1 MKKTLTLLTACAL
14 ALSITA
20 CGASGGDTAADG
32 GQTATQAP
40 AKKSNGEFPTDTITL
55 VCPFSAG
62 GGTDIGARNMAT
74 ALSNELGV
82 NVVVENQTGSGGW
95 VAWTDLITGDYS
107 DGYTIGLINHNYAMG
122 ELDDVNPREYNL
134 DDVQM
139 LCNQAIDYNVMAIR
153 SNESRFTDLDSFI
166 EYGKSNPVIVSAQAT
181 GITDG
186 DRILL
191 TKYARSGYNH
201 YALVAGFCEIGESF
215 EETLR
220 REVAEEVGLEVENI
234 RYWNSQPWSF
244 SDSLLAGFF
253 CDVRGSRTPRLVDGE
268 LKEASWFSR
277 AEIPVSDDGVSL
289 TRAMI
294 EAFRQGKA

>member
-1 MKKTLTLLTACAL
+1 MIQEIAPHRYDNHYEPLSPSPDDRVFLFSPPKMLAREGEGREIRFPRLKDFTRLPGELTYLFSIDGEKFFLAQPDGEWEAPGFSLLHTGAIRGCTPPE
-14 ALSITA
+14 LSF
-20 CGASGGDTAADG
+20 AA
-32 GQTATQAP
+32 
-40 AKKSNGEFPTDTITL
+40 
-55 VCPFSAG
+55 
-62 GGTDIGARNMAT
+62 AT
-74 ALSNELGV
+74 AMQLDRWYRDNRFCGRC
-82 NVVVENQTGSGGW
+82 GGEM
-95 VAWTDLITGDYS
+95 ARDTKERMLYC
-107 DGYTIGLINHNYAMG
+107 
-122 ELDDVNPREYNL
+122 PRCKNTVYPKISP
-134 DDVQM
+134 
-139 LCNQAIDYNVMAIR
+139 CII
-153 SNESRFTDLDSFI
+153 
-166 EYGKSNPVIVSAQAT
+166 T

>member
-1 MKKTLTLLTACAL
+1 MIQEIAPHRYDNHYEPLSPSPDDRVFLFSPPKMLAREGEGREIRFPRLKDFTRLPGELTYLFSIDGEKFFLAQPDGEWEAPGFSLLHTGAIRGCTPPE
-14 ALSITA
+14 LSF
-20 CGASGGDTAADG
+20 AA
-32 GQTATQAP
+32 
-40 AKKSNGEFPTDTITL
+40 
-55 VCPFSAG
+55 
-62 GGTDIGARNMAT
+62 AT
-74 ALSNELGV
+74 AMQLSRWYRDNRFCGRC
-82 NVVVENQTGSGGW
+82 GGEM
-95 VAWTDLITGDYS
+95 ARDTKERMLYC
-107 DGYTIGLINHNYAMG
+107 
-122 ELDDVNPREYNL
+122 PRCQNTVYPKISP
-134 DDVQM
+134 
-139 LCNQAIDYNVMAIR
+139 CII
-153 SNESRFTDLDSFI
+153 
-166 EYGKSNPVIVSAQAT
+166 T

-201 YALVAGFCEIGESF
+201 YALVAGFCEVGESF

-234 RYWNSQPWSF
+234 RYWASQPWSF

-277 AEIPVSDDGVSL
+277 EEIPVSDDGVSL

>member
-1 MKKTLTLLTACAL
+1 MIQEIAPHRYDNHYEPLSPSPDDRVFLFSPPKMLAREGEGREIRFPRLKDFARLPGELTYLFSIDGEKFFLAQPDREWEAPGFSLLHTGAIRGCTPPE
-14 ALSITA
+14 LSF
-20 CGASGGDTAADG
+20 AA
-32 GQTATQAP
+32 
-40 AKKSNGEFPTDTITL
+40 
-55 VCPFSAG
+55 
-62 GGTDIGARNMAT
+62 AT
-74 ALSNELGV
+74 AMQLDRWYWDNRFCGRC
-82 NVVVENQTGSGGW
+82 GGEM
-95 VAWTDLITGDYS
+95 ARDTKERMLYC
-107 DGYTIGLINHNYAMG
+107 
-122 ELDDVNPREYNL
+122 PRCKNTVYPKISP
-134 DDVQM
+134 
-139 LCNQAIDYNVMAIR
+139 CII
-153 SNESRFTDLDSFI
+153 
-166 EYGKSNPVIVSAQAT
+166 T

>member
-1 MKKTLTLLTACAL
+1 MIQEIAPHRYDNHYEPLPPSPEDTVFLFAPPQMLAREGEGREIRFPRLKDFARLPGELIYLFSIDGEKFFLAQPDGEWEAPGFSLLHTGAIRGCTPPE
-14 ALSITA
+14 LSF
-20 CGASGGDTAADG
+20 AA
-32 GQTATQAP
+32 
-40 AKKSNGEFPTDTITL
+40 
-55 VCPFSAG
+55 
-62 GGTDIGARNMAT
+62 AT
-74 ALSNELGV
+74 AMQLSRWYRDNRFCGRC
-82 NVVVENQTGSGGW
+82 GGEM
-95 VAWTDLITGDYS
+95 ARDTKERMLYC
-107 DGYTIGLINHNYAMG
+107 
-122 ELDDVNPREYNL
+122 PRCKNTVYPKISP
-134 DDVQM
+134 
-139 LCNQAIDYNVMAIR
+139 CII
-153 SNESRFTDLDSFI
+153 
-166 EYGKSNPVIVSAQAT
+166 T

-234 RYWNSQPWSF
+234 RYWASQPWSF

>member
-1 MKKTLTLLTACAL
+1 MIQEIAPHRYDNHYEPLPPSPEDTVFLFAPPKMLAREGEGREIRFPRLKDFARLPGELIYLFSIDGVKFFLAQPDGEWEAPGFSLLHTGAIRGCTPPE
-14 ALSITA
+14 LSF
-20 CGASGGDTAADG
+20 AA
-32 GQTATQAP
+32 
-40 AKKSNGEFPTDTITL
+40 
-55 VCPFSAG
+55 
-62 GGTDIGARNMAT
+62 AT
-74 ALSNELGV
+74 AMQLSRWYRDNRFCGRC
-82 NVVVENQTGSGGW
+82 GGEM
-95 VAWTDLITGDYS
+95 ARDTKERMLYC
-107 DGYTIGLINHNYAMG
+107 
-122 ELDDVNPREYNL
+122 PRCKNTVYPKISP
-134 DDVQM
+134 
-139 LCNQAIDYNVMAIR
+139 CII
-153 SNESRFTDLDSFI
+153 
-166 EYGKSNPVIVSAQAT
+166 T

-234 RYWNSQPWSF
+234 RYWASQPWSF

>member
-1 MKKTLTLLTACAL
+1 MIQEIAPHRYDNHYEPLSPSPDDRVFLFSPPKMLAREGEGREIRFPRLKDFTRLPGELTYLFSIDGEKFFLAQPDGEWEAPGFSLLHTGAIRGCTPPE
-14 ALSITA
+14 LSF
-20 CGASGGDTAADG
+20 AA
-32 GQTATQAP
+32 
-40 AKKSNGEFPTDTITL
+40 
-55 VCPFSAG
+55 
-62 GGTDIGARNMAT
+62 AT
-74 ALSNELGV
+74 AMQLSRWYRDNRFCGRC
-82 NVVVENQTGSGGW
+82 GGEM
-95 VAWTDLITGDYS
+95 ARDTKERMLYC
-107 DGYTIGLINHNYAMG
+107 
-122 ELDDVNPREYNL
+122 PRCKNTVYPKISP
-134 DDVQM
+134 
-139 LCNQAIDYNVMAIR
+139 CII
-153 SNESRFTDLDSFI
+153 
-166 EYGKSNPVIVSAQAT
+166 T

>member
-1 MKKTLTLLTACAL
+1 MIQEIAPHRYDNHYEPLSPSPDDRVFLFSPPKMLAREGEGREIRFPRLKDFTRLPGELTYLFSIDGEKFFLAQPDGEWEAPGFSLLHTGAIRGCTPPE
-14 ALSITA
+14 LSF
-20 CGASGGDTAADG
+20 AA
-32 GQTATQAP
+32 
-40 AKKSNGEFPTDTITL
+40 
-55 VCPFSAG
+55 
-62 GGTDIGARNMAT
+62 AT
-74 ALSNELGV
+74 AMQLSRWYRDNRFCGRC
-82 NVVVENQTGSGGW
+82 GGEM
-95 VAWTDLITGDYS
+95 ARDTKERMLYC
-107 DGYTIGLINHNYAMG
+107 
-122 ELDDVNPREYNL
+122 PRCKNTVYPKISP
-134 DDVQM
+134 
-139 LCNQAIDYNVMAIR
+139 CII
-153 SNESRFTDLDSFI
+153 
-166 EYGKSNPVIVSAQAT
+166 T

-234 RYWNSQPWSF
+234 RYWASQPWSF

>member
-1 MKKTLTLLTACAL
+1 MIQEIAPHRYDNRDEPLPPSPEDTVFLFAPPQMLAREGEGREIHFPRLKDFTRLPGELIYLFSIDGEKFFLAQPDGEWEAPGFSLLHTGAIRGCTPPE
-14 ALSITA
+14 LSF
-20 CGASGGDTAADG
+20 AA
-32 GQTATQAP
+32 
-40 AKKSNGEFPTDTITL
+40 
-55 VCPFSAG
+55 
-62 GGTDIGARNMAT
+62 AT
-74 ALSNELGV
+74 AMQLSRWYRDNRFCGRC
-82 NVVVENQTGSGGW
+82 GGEM
-95 VAWTDLITGDYS
+95 ARDTKERMLYC
-107 DGYTIGLINHNYAMG
+107 
-122 ELDDVNPREYNL
+122 PRCKNTVYPKISP
-134 DDVQM
+134 
-139 LCNQAIDYNVMAIR
+139 CII
-153 SNESRFTDLDSFI
+153 
-166 EYGKSNPVIVSAQAT
+166 T

>member
-1 MKKTLTLLTACAL
+1 MIQEIAPHRYDNHYEPLSPSPDDRVFLFSPPKMLAREGEGREIRFPRLKDFARLPGELIYLFSIDGEKFFLAQPDGEWEAPGFSLLHTGAIRGCTPPE
-14 ALSITA
+14 LSF
-20 CGASGGDTAADG
+20 AA
-32 GQTATQAP
+32 
-40 AKKSNGEFPTDTITL
+40 
-55 VCPFSAG
+55 
-62 GGTDIGARNMAT
+62 AT
-74 ALSNELGV
+74 AMQLSRWYRDNRFCGRC
-82 NVVVENQTGSGGW
+82 GGEM
-95 VAWTDLITGDYS
+95 ARDTKERMLYC
-107 DGYTIGLINHNYAMG
+107 
-122 ELDDVNPREYNL
+122 PRCKNTVYPKISP
-134 DDVQM
+134 
-139 LCNQAIDYNVMAIR
+139 CII
-153 SNESRFTDLDSFI
+153 
-166 EYGKSNPVIVSAQAT
+166 T

-234 RYWNSQPWSF
+234 RYWASQPWSF

>member
-1 MKKTLTLLTACAL
+1 MIQEIAPHRYDNHYEPLSPSPDDRVFLFSPPKMLAREGEGREIRFPRLKDFARLPGELIYLFSIDGEKFFLAQPDGEWEAPGFSLLHTGAIRGCTPPE
-14 ALSITA
+14 LSF
-20 CGASGGDTAADG
+20 AA
-32 GQTATQAP
+32 
-40 AKKSNGEFPTDTITL
+40 
-55 VCPFSAG
+55 
-62 GGTDIGARNMAT
+62 AT
-74 ALSNELGV
+74 AMQLDRWYRDNRFCGRC
-82 NVVVENQTGSGGW
+82 GGEM
-95 VAWTDLITGDYS
+95 ARDTKERMLYC
-107 DGYTIGLINHNYAMG
+107 
-122 ELDDVNPREYNL
+122 PRCKNTVYPKISP
-134 DDVQM
+134 
-139 LCNQAIDYNVMAIR
+139 CII
-153 SNESRFTDLDSFI
+153 
-166 EYGKSNPVIVSAQAT
+166 T

-234 RYWNSQPWSF
+234 RYWASQPWSF

>member
-1 MKKTLTLLTACAL
+1 MIQEIAPHRYDNRYEPLPPSPEDTVFLFSPPKMLAREGEGREIRFPRLKDFTRLPGELTYLFSIDGEKFFLAQPDGEWEAPGFSLLHTGAIRGCTPPE
-14 ALSITA
+14 LSF
-20 CGASGGDTAADG
+20 AA
-32 GQTATQAP
+32 
-40 AKKSNGEFPTDTITL
+40 
-55 VCPFSAG
+55 
-62 GGTDIGARNMAT
+62 AT
-74 ALSNELGV
+74 AMQLSRWYRDNRFCGRC
-82 NVVVENQTGSGGW
+82 GGEM
-95 VAWTDLITGDYS
+95 ARDTKERMLYC
-107 DGYTIGLINHNYAMG
+107 
-122 ELDDVNPREYNL
+122 PRCKNTVYPKISP
-134 DDVQM
+134 
-139 LCNQAIDYNVMAIR
+139 CII
-153 SNESRFTDLDSFI
+153 
-166 EYGKSNPVIVSAQAT
+166 T

-234 RYWNSQPWSF
+234 RYWASQPWSF

>member
-1 MKKTLTLLTACAL
+1 MIQEIAPHRYDNHYEPLSPSPDDRVFLFSPPKMLAREGEGREIRFPRLKDFARLPGELIYLFSIDGEKFFLAQPDGEWEAPGFSLLHTGAIRGCTPPE
-14 ALSITA
+14 LSF
-20 CGASGGDTAADG
+20 AA
-32 GQTATQAP
+32 
-40 AKKSNGEFPTDTITL
+40 
-55 VCPFSAG
+55 
-62 GGTDIGARNMAT
+62 AT
-74 ALSNELGV
+74 AMQLSRWYRDNRFCGRC
-82 NVVVENQTGSGGW
+82 GGEM
-95 VAWTDLITGDYS
+95 ARDTK
-107 DGYTIGLINHNYAMG
+107 
-122 ELDDVNPREYNL
+122 ER
-134 DDVQM
+134 M
-139 LCNQAIDYNVMAIR
+139 LYCPCCKNTVYPKISPCI
-153 SNESRFTDLDSFI
+153 I
-166 EYGKSNPVIVSAQAT
+166 T

-277 AEIPVSDDGVSL
+277 EEIPVSDDGVSL

>member
-1 MKKTLTLLTACAL
+1 MIQEIAPHRYDNHYEPLSPSPDDRVFLFSPPKMLAREGEGREIRFPRLKDFTRLPGELIYLFSIDGEKFFLAQPDGEWEAPGFSLLHTGAIRGCTPPE
-14 ALSITA
+14 LSF
-20 CGASGGDTAADG
+20 AA
-32 GQTATQAP
+32 
-40 AKKSNGEFPTDTITL
+40 
-55 VCPFSAG
+55 
-62 GGTDIGARNMAT
+62 AT
-74 ALSNELGV
+74 AMQLSRWYRDNRFCGRC
-82 NVVVENQTGSGGW
+82 GGEM
-95 VAWTDLITGDYS
+95 ARDTKERMLYC
-107 DGYTIGLINHNYAMG
+107 
-122 ELDDVNPREYNL
+122 PRCKNTVYPKISP
-134 DDVQM
+134 
-139 LCNQAIDYNVMAIR
+139 CII
-153 SNESRFTDLDSFI
+153 
-166 EYGKSNPVIVSAQAT
+166 T

>member
-1 MKKTLTLLTACAL
+1 MIQEIAPHRYDNHYEPLSPSPDDRVFLFSPPKML
-14 ALSITA
+14 AREGEGREIRFPRLKDFARLPGELIYLFSIDGEKFFLAQPDGEWEAPGFSFLHTGAIRGCTPPELSF
-20 CGASGGDTAADG
+20 AA
-32 GQTATQAP
+32 
-40 AKKSNGEFPTDTITL
+40 
-55 VCPFSAG
+55 
-62 GGTDIGARNMAT
+62 AT
-74 ALSNELGV
+74 AMQLSRWYRDNRFCGRC
-82 NVVVENQTGSGGW
+82 GGEM
-95 VAWTDLITGDYS
+95 ARDTKERMLYC
-107 DGYTIGLINHNYAMG
+107 
-122 ELDDVNPREYNL
+122 PRCKNTVYPKISP
-134 DDVQM
+134 
-139 LCNQAIDYNVMAIR
+139 CII
-153 SNESRFTDLDSFI
+153 
-166 EYGKSNPVIVSAQAT
+166 T

>member
-1 MKKTLTLLTACAL
+1 MIQEIAPHRYDNHYEPLSPSPDDRVFLFSPPKMLAREGEGREIRFPRLKDFARLPGELIYLFSIDGEKFFLAQPDGEWEAPGFSLLHTGAIRGCTPPK
-14 ALSITA
+14 LSF
-20 CGASGGDTAADG
+20 AA
-32 GQTATQAP
+32 
-40 AKKSNGEFPTDTITL
+40 
-55 VCPFSAG
+55 
-62 GGTDIGARNMAT
+62 AT
-74 ALSNELGV
+74 AMQLSRWYRDNRFCGRC
-82 NVVVENQTGSGGW
+82 GGEM
-95 VAWTDLITGDYS
+95 ARDLKERMLYC
-107 DGYTIGLINHNYAMG
+107 
-122 ELDDVNPREYNL
+122 PRCKNTVYPKISP
-134 DDVQM
+134 
-139 LCNQAIDYNVMAIR
+139 CII
-153 SNESRFTDLDSFI
+153 
-166 EYGKSNPVIVSAQAT
+166 T

>member
-1 MKKTLTLLTACAL
+1 MIQEIAPHRYDNHYEPLSPSPDDRVFLFSPPQMLAREGEGREIRFPRLKDFTRLPGELTYLFSIDGEKFFLAQPDGEWEAPGFSLLHTGAIRGCTPPE
-14 ALSITA
+14 LSF
-20 CGASGGDTAADG
+20 AA
-32 GQTATQAP
+32 
-40 AKKSNGEFPTDTITL
+40 
-55 VCPFSAG
+55 
-62 GGTDIGARNMAT
+62 AT
-74 ALSNELGV
+74 AMQLSRWYRDNRFCGRC
-82 NVVVENQTGSGGW
+82 GGEM
-95 VAWTDLITGDYS
+95 ARDTKERMLYC
-107 DGYTIGLINHNYAMG
+107 
-122 ELDDVNPREYNL
+122 PRCKNTVYPKISP
-134 DDVQM
+134 
-139 LCNQAIDYNVMAIR
+139 CII
-153 SNESRFTDLDSFI
+153 
-166 EYGKSNPVIVSAQAT
+166 T

-234 RYWNSQPWSF
+234 RYWASQPWSF

-253 CDVRGSRTPRLVDGE
+253 CDVRGSRIPRLVDGE

>member
-1 MKKTLTLLTACAL
+1 MIQEIAPHRYDNRYEPLPPSPEDTVFLFAPPQML
-14 ALSITA
+14 AREGEGREIHFPRLKDFARLPGELIYLFSI
-20 CGASGGDTAADG
+20 DG
-32 GQTATQAP
+32 EKFFLAQPDGEWEAP
-40 AKKSNGEFPTDTITL
+40 A
-55 VCPFSAG
+55 FSLLH
-62 GGTDIGARNMAT
+62 TGAIRGCTPPELSFAAAT
-74 ALSNELGV
+74 AMQLSRWYRDNRFCGRC
-82 NVVVENQTGSGGW
+82 GGEM
-95 VAWTDLITGDYS
+95 ARDTKERMLYC
-107 DGYTIGLINHNYAMG
+107 
-122 ELDDVNPREYNL
+122 PRCKNTVYPKISP
-134 DDVQM
+134 
-139 LCNQAIDYNVMAIR
+139 CII
-153 SNESRFTDLDSFI
+153 
-166 EYGKSNPVIVSAQAT
+166 T

-234 RYWNSQPWSF
+234 RYWASQPWSF

>member
-1 MKKTLTLLTACAL
+1 MLAREGEGREIRFPRLKDFTRLPGELTYLFSIDGEKFFLARPEGEWKAPGFSLLHTGAIRGCTPPE
-14 ALSITA
+14 LSF
-20 CGASGGDTAADG
+20 AA
-32 GQTATQAP
+32 
-40 AKKSNGEFPTDTITL
+40 
-55 VCPFSAG
+55 
-62 GGTDIGARNMAT
+62 AT
-74 ALSNELGV
+74 AMQLDRWYRDNRFCGRC
-82 NVVVENQTGSGGW
+82 GGEM
-95 VAWTDLITGDYS
+95 ARDTKERMLYC
-107 DGYTIGLINHNYAMG
+107 
-122 ELDDVNPREYNL
+122 PRCKNTVYPKISP
-134 DDVQM
+134 
-139 LCNQAIDYNVMAIR
+139 CII
-153 SNESRFTDLDSFI
+153 
-166 EYGKSNPVIVSAQAT
+166 T

>member
-1 MKKTLTLLTACAL
+1 MIQEIAPHRYDNHYEPLSPSPDDRVFLFSPPKMLAREGEGREIRFPRLKDFARLPGELIYLFSIDGEKFFLAQPDGEWEAPGFSLLHTGAIRGCTPPE
-14 ALSITA
+14 LSF
-20 CGASGGDTAADG
+20 AA
-32 GQTATQAP
+32 
-40 AKKSNGEFPTDTITL
+40 
-55 VCPFSAG
+55 
-62 GGTDIGARNMAT
+62 AT
-74 ALSNELGV
+74 AMQLSRWYRDNRFCGRC
-82 NVVVENQTGSGGW
+82 GGEM
-95 VAWTDLITGDYS
+95 ARDTKERMLYC
-107 DGYTIGLINHNYAMG
+107 
-122 ELDDVNPREYNL
+122 PRCKNTVYPKISP
-134 DDVQM
+134 
-139 LCNQAIDYNVMAIR
+139 CII
-153 SNESRFTDLDSFI
+153 
-166 EYGKSNPVIVSAQAT
+166 T

>member
-1 MKKTLTLLTACAL
+1 MIQEIAPHRYDNHYEPLSPSPDDRVFLFSPPKMLAREGEGREIRFPRLKDFARLPGELIYLFSIDGEKFFLAQPDGEWEAPGFSLLHTGAIRGCTPPE
-14 ALSITA
+14 LSF
-20 CGASGGDTAADG
+20 AA
-32 GQTATQAP
+32 
-40 AKKSNGEFPTDTITL
+40 
-55 VCPFSAG
+55 
-62 GGTDIGARNMAT
+62 AT
-74 ALSNELGV
+74 AMQLSRWYRDNRFCGRC
-82 NVVVENQTGSGGW
+82 GGEM
-95 VAWTDLITGDYS
+95 ARDTKERMLYC
-107 DGYTIGLINHNYAMG
+107 
-122 ELDDVNPREYNL
+122 PRCKNTVYPKISP
-134 DDVQM
+134 
-139 LCNQAIDYNVMAIR
+139 CII
-153 SNESRFTDLDSFI
+153 
-166 EYGKSNPVIVSAQAT
+166 T

-201 YALVAGFCEIGESF
+201 YALVAGFCEVGESF

-234 RYWNSQPWSF
+234 RYWASQPWSF

>member
-1 MKKTLTLLTACAL
+1 MIQEIAPHRYDNRYEPLPPSPEDTVFLFAPPQMLAREGEGREIRFPRLKDFTRLPGELTYLFSIDGEKFFLAQPEGEWEAPGFSLLHTGAIRGCTPPE
-14 ALSITA
+14 LSF
-20 CGASGGDTAADG
+20 AA
-32 GQTATQAP
+32 
-40 AKKSNGEFPTDTITL
+40 
-55 VCPFSAG
+55 
-62 GGTDIGARNMAT
+62 AT
-74 ALSNELGV
+74 AMQLSRWYRDNRFCGRC
-82 NVVVENQTGSGGW
+82 GGEM
-95 VAWTDLITGDYS
+95 ARDTKERMLYC
-107 DGYTIGLINHNYAMG
+107 
-122 ELDDVNPREYNL
+122 PRCKNTVYPKISP
-134 DDVQM
+134 
-139 LCNQAIDYNVMAIR
+139 CII
-153 SNESRFTDLDSFI
+153 
-166 EYGKSNPVIVSAQAT
+166 T

>member
-1 MKKTLTLLTACAL
+1 MIQEIAPHRYDNRYEPLPPSPEDTVFLFSPPKMLAREGEGREIRFPRLKDFARLPGELIYLFSIDGEKFFLAQPDGEWEAPGFSLLHTGAIRGCTPPE
-14 ALSITA
+14 LSF
-20 CGASGGDTAADG
+20 AA
-32 GQTATQAP
+32 
-40 AKKSNGEFPTDTITL
+40 
-55 VCPFSAG
+55 
-62 GGTDIGARNMAT
+62 AT
-74 ALSNELGV
+74 AMQLSRWYRDNRFCGRC
-82 NVVVENQTGSGGW
+82 GGEM
-95 VAWTDLITGDYS
+95 ARDTKERMLYC
-107 DGYTIGLINHNYAMG
+107 
-122 ELDDVNPREYNL
+122 PRCKNTVYPKISP
-134 DDVQM
+134 
-139 LCNQAIDYNVMAIR
+139 CII
-153 SNESRFTDLDSFI
+153 
-166 EYGKSNPVIVSAQAT
+166 T

>member
-1 MKKTLTLLTACAL
+1 MIQEIAPHRYDNHYEPLSPSPDDRVFLFAPPQMLAREGEGREIRFPRLKDFTRLPGELTYLFSIDGEKFFLAQPDGEWEAPGFSLLHTGAIRGCTPPE
-14 ALSITA
+14 LSF
-20 CGASGGDTAADG
+20 AA
-32 GQTATQAP
+32 
-40 AKKSNGEFPTDTITL
+40 
-55 VCPFSAG
+55 
-62 GGTDIGARNMAT
+62 AT
-74 ALSNELGV
+74 AMQLSRWYRDNRFCGRC
-82 NVVVENQTGSGGW
+82 GGEM
-95 VAWTDLITGDYS
+95 ARDTKERMLYC
-107 DGYTIGLINHNYAMG
+107 
-122 ELDDVNPREYNL
+122 PRCKNTVYPKISP
-134 DDVQM
+134 
-139 LCNQAIDYNVMAIR
+139 CII
-153 SNESRFTDLDSFI
+153 
-166 EYGKSNPVIVSAQAT
+166 T

-234 RYWNSQPWSF
+234 RYWASQPWSF

-277 AEIPVSDDGVSL
+277 EEIPVSDDGVSL

>member
-1 MKKTLTLLTACAL
+1 MIQEIEPHRYDNHYEPLSPSPDDRVFLFSPPKMLAREGEGREIRFPRLKDFTRLPGELTYLFSIDGEKFFLAQPDGEWEAPGFSLLHTGAIRGCTPPE
-14 ALSITA
+14 LSF
-20 CGASGGDTAADG
+20 AA
-32 GQTATQAP
+32 
-40 AKKSNGEFPTDTITL
+40 
-55 VCPFSAG
+55 
-62 GGTDIGARNMAT
+62 AT
-74 ALSNELGV
+74 AMQLSRWYRDNRFCGRC
-82 NVVVENQTGSGGW
+82 GGEM
-95 VAWTDLITGDYS
+95 ARDTKERMLYC
-107 DGYTIGLINHNYAMG
+107 
-122 ELDDVNPREYNL
+122 PRCKNTVYPKISP
-134 DDVQM
+134 
-139 LCNQAIDYNVMAIR
+139 CII
-153 SNESRFTDLDSFI
+153 
-166 EYGKSNPVIVSAQAT
+166 T

-244 SDSLLAGFF
+244 SGSLLAGFF

>member
-1 MKKTLTLLTACAL
+1 MIQEIAPHRYDNRYEPLPPSPEDTVFLFSPPKMLAREGEGREIRFPRLKDFARLPGELIYLFSIDGEKFFLAQPDGEWEAPGFSLLHTGAIRGCTPPE
-14 ALSITA
+14 LSF
-20 CGASGGDTAADG
+20 AA
-32 GQTATQAP
+32 
-40 AKKSNGEFPTDTITL
+40 
-55 VCPFSAG
+55 
-62 GGTDIGARNMAT
+62 AT
-74 ALSNELGV
+74 AMQLSRWYRDNRFCGRC
-82 NVVVENQTGSGGW
+82 GGEM
-95 VAWTDLITGDYS
+95 ARDTKERMLFC
-107 DGYTIGLINHNYAMG
+107 
-122 ELDDVNPREYNL
+122 PRCKNTVYPKISP
-134 DDVQM
+134 
-139 LCNQAIDYNVMAIR
+139 CII
-153 SNESRFTDLDSFI
+153 
-166 EYGKSNPVIVSAQAT
+166 T

>member
-1 MKKTLTLLTACAL
+1 MIQEIAPHRYDNRYVPLPPSQEDTVFLFSPPKMLAREGEGREIRFPRLKDFTRLPGELTYLFSIDGEKFFLARPEGEWEAPGFSLLHTGAIRGCTPPE
-14 ALSITA
+14 LSF
-20 CGASGGDTAADG
+20 AA
-32 GQTATQAP
+32 
-40 AKKSNGEFPTDTITL
+40 
-55 VCPFSAG
+55 
-62 GGTDIGARNMAT
+62 AT
-74 ALSNELGV
+74 AMQLSRWYRDNRFCGRC
-82 NVVVENQTGSGGW
+82 GGEM
-95 VAWTDLITGDYS
+95 ARDTK
-107 DGYTIGLINHNYAMG
+107 
-122 ELDDVNPREYNL
+122 ER
-134 DDVQM
+134 M
-139 LCNQAIDYNVMAIR
+139 LFC
-153 SNESRFTDLDSFI
+153 SRCKNTVYPKISPCI
-166 EYGKSNPVIVSAQAT
+166 IT

-234 RYWNSQPWSF
+234 RYWASQPWSF

>member
-1 MKKTLTLLTACAL
+1 MIQEIAPHRYDNHYEPLSPSPDDRVFLFSPPKMLAREGEGREIRFPRLKDFARLPGELIYLFSIDGEKFFLAQPDGEWEAPGFSLLHTGAIRGCTPPE
-14 ALSITA
+14 LSF
-20 CGASGGDTAADG
+20 AA
-32 GQTATQAP
+32 
-40 AKKSNGEFPTDTITL
+40 
-55 VCPFSAG
+55 
-62 GGTDIGARNMAT
+62 AT
-74 ALSNELGV
+74 AMQLDRWYRDNRFCGRC
-82 NVVVENQTGSGGW
+82 GGEM
-95 VAWTDLITGDYS
+95 ARDTKERMLYC
-107 DGYTIGLINHNYAMG
+107 
-122 ELDDVNPREYNL
+122 PRCKNTVYPKISP
-134 DDVQM
+134 
-139 LCNQAIDYNVMAIR
+139 CII
-153 SNESRFTDLDSFI
+153 
-166 EYGKSNPVIVSAQAT
+166 T

-277 AEIPVSDDGVSL
+277 EEIPVSDDGVSL

>member
-1 MKKTLTLLTACAL
+1 MIQEIAPHRYDNHYEPLSPSPDDRVFLFSPPKMLAREGEGREIRFPRLKDFARLPGELIYLFSIDGEKFFLAQPDGEWEAPGFSLLHTGAIRGCTPPE
-14 ALSITA
+14 LSF
-20 CGASGGDTAADG
+20 AA
-32 GQTATQAP
+32 
-40 AKKSNGEFPTDTITL
+40 
-55 VCPFSAG
+55 
-62 GGTDIGARNMAT
+62 AT
-74 ALSNELGV
+74 AMQLSRWYWDNRFCGRC
-82 NVVVENQTGSGGW
+82 GGEM
-95 VAWTDLITGDYS
+95 ARDTKERMLYC
-107 DGYTIGLINHNYAMG
+107 
-122 ELDDVNPREYNL
+122 PRCKNTVYPKISP
-134 DDVQM
+134 
-139 LCNQAIDYNVMAIR
+139 CII
-153 SNESRFTDLDSFI
+153 
-166 EYGKSNPVIVSAQAT
+166 T

-201 YALVAGFCEIGESF
+201 YALVAGFCEVGESF

-234 RYWNSQPWSF
+234 RYWASQPWSF

>member
-1 MKKTLTLLTACAL
+1 MIQEIAPHRYDNHYEPLSPSPDDRVFLFSLPKMLAREGEGREIRFPRLKDFARLPGELIYLFSIDGEKFFLAQPDGEWEAPGFSLLHTGAIRGCTPPE
-14 ALSITA
+14 LSF
-20 CGASGGDTAADG
+20 AA
-32 GQTATQAP
+32 
-40 AKKSNGEFPTDTITL
+40 
-55 VCPFSAG
+55 
-62 GGTDIGARNMAT
+62 AT
-74 ALSNELGV
+74 AMQLSRWYRDNRFCGRC
-82 NVVVENQTGSGGW
+82 GGEM
-95 VAWTDLITGDYS
+95 ARDTKERMLYC
-107 DGYTIGLINHNYAMG
+107 
-122 ELDDVNPREYNL
+122 PRCKNTVYPKISP
-134 DDVQM
+134 
-139 LCNQAIDYNVMAIR
+139 CII
-153 SNESRFTDLDSFI
+153 
-166 EYGKSNPVIVSAQAT
+166 T

-234 RYWNSQPWSF
+234 RYWASQPWSF

>member
-1 MKKTLTLLTACAL
+1 MIQEIAPHRYDNRYEPLPPSPEDTVFLFAPPQMLAREGEGREIHIPRLKDFARLPGELTYLFSIDGEKFFLARPEWEWKAPGFSLLHTGAIRGCTPPE
-14 ALSITA
+14 LSF
-20 CGASGGDTAADG
+20 AA
-32 GQTATQAP
+32 
-40 AKKSNGEFPTDTITL
+40 
-55 VCPFSAG
+55 
-62 GGTDIGARNMAT
+62 AT
-74 ALSNELGV
+74 AMQLSRWYRDNRFCGRC
-82 NVVVENQTGSGGW
+82 GGEM
-95 VAWTDLITGDYS
+95 ARDTKERMLYC
-107 DGYTIGLINHNYAMG
+107 
-122 ELDDVNPREYNL
+122 PRCQNTVYPKISP
-134 DDVQM
+134 
-139 LCNQAIDYNVMAIR
+139 CII
-153 SNESRFTDLDSFI
+153 
-166 EYGKSNPVIVSAQAT
+166 T

-234 RYWNSQPWSF
+234 RYWASQPWSF

>member
-1 MKKTLTLLTACAL
+1 MIQEIAPHRYDNHYEPLSPSPDDRVFLFSPPKMLAREGEGREIRFPRLKDFARLPGELIYLFSIDGEKFFLAQPDGEWEAPGFSLLHTGAIRGCTPPE
-14 ALSITA
+14 LSF
-20 CGASGGDTAADG
+20 AA
-32 GQTATQAP
+32 
-40 AKKSNGEFPTDTITL
+40 
-55 VCPFSAG
+55 
-62 GGTDIGARNMAT
+62 AT
-74 ALSNELGV
+74 AMQLSRWYRDNRFCGRC
-82 NVVVENQTGSGGW
+82 GGEM
-95 VAWTDLITGDYS
+95 ARDTKERMLYC
-107 DGYTIGLINHNYAMG
+107 
-122 ELDDVNPREYNL
+122 PRCKNTVYPKISP
-134 DDVQM
+134 
-139 LCNQAIDYNVMAIR
+139 CII
-153 SNESRFTDLDSFI
+153 
-166 EYGKSNPVIVSAQAT
+166 T

-234 RYWNSQPWSF
+234 RYWASQPWSF

-289 TRAMI
+289 TRVMI

>member
-1 MKKTLTLLTACAL
+1 MIQEIAPHRYDNHYEPLSPSPDDRVFLFSPPKMLAREGEGREIRFPRLKDFARLPGELIYLFSIDGEKFFLAQPDGEWEAPGFSLLHTGAIRGCTPPE
-14 ALSITA
+14 LSF
-20 CGASGGDTAADG
+20 AA
-32 GQTATQAP
+32 
-40 AKKSNGEFPTDTITL
+40 
-55 VCPFSAG
+55 
-62 GGTDIGARNMAT
+62 AT
-74 ALSNELGV
+74 AMQLSRWYRDNRFCGRC
-82 NVVVENQTGSGGW
+82 GGEM
-95 VAWTDLITGDYS
+95 ARDTKERMLYC
-107 DGYTIGLINHNYAMG
+107 
-122 ELDDVNPREYNL
+122 PRCKNTVYPKISP
-134 DDVQM
+134 
-139 LCNQAIDYNVMAIR
+139 CII
-153 SNESRFTDLDSFI
+153 
-166 EYGKSNPVIVSAQAT
+166 T

-289 TRAMI
+289 TRVMI